1 MDDRSY
7 GIPCAPLMT
16 AEVPSGDTP
25 SAIDGPVFISAAVP
39 SGFETGTGPLNPYE
53 QFQREKP
60 AAIIDYGVFV
70 YAGHFEIPL
79 AAALNHVHKAR
90 VLLGAGKAPSALSE
104 AQQAEALAPDSAVV
118 NSMLGEALDASGQTS
133 DATRYYQK
141 ALTIAKSMQPEFQA
155 AMIADL
161 EKRLGTR
168 KAGVLNCSAT
178 HCGRLHPGE
187 QENDPQAPRSETRPK
202 SSAGLRTVSQET

>member
-1 MDDRSY
+1 
-7 GIPCAPLMT
+7 MT

-104 AQQAEALAPDSAVV
+104 AQQAEALVPDSAVV

-178 HCGRLHPGE
+178 HCGGSIQASRKTTRKPRVRRPARKVPPG
-187 QENDPQAPRSETRPK
+187 
-202 SSAGLRTVSQET
+202 